1 VDWDSLRLTSATFWQ
16 SALFSALI
24 AAAGVFVLARL
35 IDRASFRRLKWPVVI
50 SSVIFWSALGTL
62 LIQLTWESYY
72 QRFAPAWMHNGG
84 SLIITIP
91 LAAAQALVFHWAA
104 LRLPLHPVAGFCLLG
119 GLEALLEHLW
129 GIYGWKIMEIPMLQG
144 VDPLSVLAFAFPE
157 YMLYWCAVIAAAAL
171 FHRGWQRA
179 RAKGKRKAI

>member
-1 VDWDSLRLTSATFWQ
+1 MDWDNLRLTSATFWQ
-16 SALFSALI
+16 SALLSALI
-24 AAAGVFVLARL
+24 AAAGIFILARL
-35 IDRASFRRLKWPVVI
+35 IDRASFRRLKWPLVI

-91 LAAAQALVFHWAA
+91 LAAAQALAFHWAA
-104 LRLPLHPVAGFCLLG
+104 LRLPGTLWLGFCLLG
-119 GLEALLEHLW
+119 GLESVLEHLW
-129 GIYGWKIMEIPMLQG
+129 GIYGSKIMEIPMLQG

-157 YMLYWCAVIAAAAL
+157 YMIFWCAVIAAAAL
-171 FHRGWQRA
+171 FHRGGSESKA
-179 RAKGKRKAI
+179 GK